1 MVGHCWLTLA
11 SLLFASPALLSCAG
25 STVAATDSSPV
36 DATTGAAP
44 DSTVSTDAPNVKNI
58 HADYAFPVDTLQDW
72 VTYGDVF
79 VTFTVTKAEPVPL
92 SKEDAERSEGVLTES
107 YLTAEIEEIHWTH
120 PGASSIPPAVTFTWL
135 AGVRTAGR
143 DIPAVTN
150 SGQVLEV
157 GNRYVGLFYRM
168 DSDRWRPLASE
179 TLAGV
184 GPDGLVVVPNRA
196 PSSSSQASIDGKS
209 ASEVG
214 ELLSTT
220 PQYADF
226 SADEDLTPL
235 ERYCRVAEAGGPKGV
250 LGLDP
255 CEVAATAT
263 SATSSAD

>member
-1 MVGHCWLTLA
+1 MVGHCWLPLA
-11 SLLFASPALLSCAG
+11 FLLFSSPVLLSCAG
-25 STVAATDSSPV
+25 STDAATDSSPV
-36 DATTGAAP
+36 GVTASTEP
-44 DSTVSTDAPNVKNI
+44 DSTSPTDAPNVKNI
-58 HADYAFPVDTLQDW
+58 YADYAFDVDTLEAW

-107 YLTAEIEEIHWTH
+107 YLTAEIEEIHWTR
-120 PGASSIPPAVTFTWL
+120 PGAGSIPSTVTFKWL
-135 AGVRTAGR
+135 AAVRIAGR

-150 SGQVLEV
+150 SGQVLEA

-168 DSDRWRPLASE
+168 DSDRWQPLASE

-184 GPDGLVVVPNRA
+184 GADGLVVVPDQA
-196 PSSSSQASIDGKS
+196 PSSLSLASIDGKS

-214 ELLSTT
+214 ELLSMT

-263 SATSSAD
+263 SATNSAD